1 MILETKE
8 LTKSFPGVCALK
20 AVNLV
25 IMEGEVHCIVGMNGA
40 GKSTLIKLLMGA
52 LMPDSGEIL
61 VEGESVRF

>member
-1 MILETKE
+1 MY
-8 LTKSFPGVCALK
+8 VLK

-61 VEGESVRF
+61 WR